1 MNTQANRE
9 RTKRER
15 DPRIDFFR
23 GLALLFIFIDHI
35 PNNSWAYATLKNFGF
50 SDASEV
56 FVLLAGYSAAIAYG
70 LNRGSDFESSFRRAM
85 RRAGEIYIWHIGIF
99 IASAALLFAAAHYFD
114 KPDYVDNIF
123 LRDIVTDPGRSLLSA
138 LALLYQPNQMN
149 ILPLYVVLMLWLP
162 FVLLLLRHSVA
173 LTLIVSFAIWA
184 IANASGFNLPINR
197 PGEGWYFNPLAWQ
210 LLFTTGAA
218 AAVLSEQHA
227 TKVRREL
234 ILLAG
239 AYVAFAFLNAAPWI
253 AITWLPNDPLLPPD
267 LVGQV
272 SKNYLSVW
280 RYLHILAL
288 AYLVASLVPANSPWL
303 KQAWA
308 GAIAACGK
316 HSLEIFGLGT
326 LLSFLGWIALAE
338 LGPGELVELVVNIAG
353 MALLGWTA
361 WHLSRRKLQ
370 QRAARSGA
378 PPTAQAD

>member
-1 MNTQANRE
+1 MAGAE
-9 RTKRER
+9 IKRER
-15 DPRIDFFR
+15 DARVDFFR

-35 PNNSWAYATLKNFGF
+35 PNNSWANATLKNFGF

-70 LNRGSDFESSFRRAM
+70 INRGGSLSTSVRRAM

-99 IASAALLFAAAHYFD
+99 IASAAILFAAAHYFN
-114 KPDYVDNIF
+114 KPDYVDNIA
-123 LRDIVTDPGRSLLSA
+123 LRDLVVDPGRSLLSA
-138 LALLYQPNQMN
+138 LALIYQPNQMN

-162 FVLLLLRHSVA
+162 VVLLLLRHSVA
-173 LTLIVSFAIWA
+173 LTLIVSFAVWA
-184 IANASGFNLPINR
+184 IANAAGVNLPINR

-227 TKVRREL
+227 TKVRTEL
-234 ILLAG
+234 LVLAA
-239 AYVAFAFLNAAPWI
+239 AYVVFAFLNAAPWI
-253 AITWLPNDPLLPPD
+253 AIDWLPNDPVLPPD

-288 AYLVASLVPANSPWL
+288 AYLVASLVSADAPWL
-303 KQAWA
+303 KKPWA
-308 GAIAACGK
+308 AAIETCGK
-316 HSLEIFGLGT
+316 HSLEIFALGT

-338 LGPGELVELVVNIAG
+338 LGPGGLVELMVNIVG
-353 MALLGWTA
+353 LGVLGWTA

-370 QRAARSGA
+370 QRAARAAIG
-378 PPTAQAD
+378 PRLLRD